1 MKNVKLFA
9 YQHPFFASIILAI
22 VWAIIFHGTL
32 AIISIPIIIVGIVLA
47 IKRTSQN
54 SKAKKA
60 EYQQAKITEA
70 NAFIEGIKTKKSVPS
85 INSSLLLEKD
95 EHAIL
100 EESTKL
106 AETRAV
112 SHRTG
117 SGIGFRVMKGVYV
130 GSYAGQS
137 ESTKEWRAIDQGT
150 VTLTNKRILFKGN
163 KENRTIP
170 ISKILSIDISL
181 DSFQVSVDGKAKSE
195 SFTVNNG
202 YIWTGALHIIRAAD
216 DPFHLGDMKINIEFK

>member
-1 MKNVKLFA
+1 MKNVKLFI
-9 YQHPFFASIILAI
+9 YQHPFFASVILAI
-22 VWAIIFHGTL
+22 VWAIIFHGGL
-32 AIISIPIIIVGIVLA
+32 AVLSVPIVIVGIVLA
-47 IKRTSQN
+47 IKRHGQN
-54 SKAKKA
+54 SKARKD
-60 EYQQAKITEA
+60 EYRQSKITEA
-70 NAFIEGIKTKKSVPS
+70 NTFIEDIKNKKTVPS
-85 INSSLLLEKD
+85 VVSSLLLEKD
-95 EHAIL
+95 EKAIL

-106 AETRAV
+106 AETRSV

-150 VTLTNKRILFKGN
+150 VTLTNKRILFKGI
-163 KENRTIP
+163 KENRTIS

-195 SFTVNNG
+195 SFTVSNG
-202 YIWTGALHIIRAAD
+202 YIWTGVLHIIRSAD
-216 DPFHLGDMKINIEFK
+216 DPFHLGDIKIDIEFK